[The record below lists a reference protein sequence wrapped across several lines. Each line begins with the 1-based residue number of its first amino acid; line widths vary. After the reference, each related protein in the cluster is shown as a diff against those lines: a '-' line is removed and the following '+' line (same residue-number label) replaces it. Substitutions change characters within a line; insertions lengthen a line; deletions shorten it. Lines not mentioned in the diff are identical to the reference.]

1 VSQFGFSLVFHC
13 ISHGISGNFECSR
26 TYIHSLTL
34 LFLGGKVIS
43 IIAKPQIYYNSKRLW
58 SQGPQTRWTWLVSNG
73 PARKYKNPFYPARTI
88 VVNLRAM
95 ERGGGVASR
104 SVHAR
109 VKIKISE
116 MFLICMCLLG

>member
-1 VSQFGFSLVFHC
+1 
-13 ISHGISGNFECSR
+13 
-26 TYIHSLTL
+26 
-34 LFLGGKVIS
+34 LGGKVIS

-95 ERGGGVASR
+95 ERGGGVASF
-104 SVHAR
+104 SGDVVAEATKQAR
-109 VKIKISE
+109 NRRAKHPFVNTK
-116 MFLICMCLLG
+116 